1 MTLWSMTG
9 FVTRSRDLPL
19 GGSITLSLK
28 SLNHRGFECSMKIPQ
43 ELQVIE
49 QQLRNEV
56 RASAK
61 RGKVECLIFLSN
73 SKTTT
78 DLADSHAA
86 FKKRI
91 DTFVSACKT
100 SGHPISLDSITLYR
114 LWNERDEIEHPIDEV
129 GTVVTALLSECLE
142 VLQIEREKEGA
153 SIASE
158 LKGRIS
164 QLTKLRETIRP
175 FAETLFTRTQKILEG
190 RLAGLMPSAQLPE
203 QLRMEIASL
212 AKGSDVAEELARIEI
227 HEKKLQSLLL
237 GQVEGVGREIDFVCQ
252 ELLREWNTLSVKS
265 QDATISQSAVSAKLE
280 IERIREQA
288 ANVG

>member
-9 FVTRSRDLPL
+9 FVTRSRELPL

-56 RASAK
+56 RSSAR
-61 RGKVECLIFLSN
+61 RGKVECSISITN
-73 SKTTT
+73 TKTTT
-78 DLADSHAA
+78 DSADSHAA
-86 FKKRI
+86 FKKRV
-91 DTFVSACKT
+91 DAFVSACKV
-100 SGHPISLDSITLYR
+100 SGHPLALDATTLYR
-114 LWNERDEIEHPIDEV
+114 LWNEREQIEHPLDEIES
-129 GTVVTALLSECLE
+129 VVTLLLRESLEALQSE
-142 VLQIEREKEGA
+142 RDKEGA
-153 SIASE
+153 AIASE
-158 LKGRIS
+158 LKGRIA
-164 QLTKLRETIRP
+164 QLSNLREAIRP
-175 FAETLFTRTQKILEG
+175 LAEGLFAKTQKTLEG
-190 RLAGLMPSAQLPE
+190 RLAGLMPAAQLPE
-203 QLRMEIASL
+203 HLRMEIASL

-227 HEKKLQSLLL
+227 HEKKLQSLLM
-237 GQVEGVGREIDFVCQ
+237 GQTEGVGREIDFVCQ

-265 QDATISQSAVSAKLE
+265 QDATISQTAVSAKLE